1 MSNQEKPTY
10 ASASDLFHR
19 ALSCADRGDMQ
30 QAEDLYQASIRQYEQ
45 LYDDQYEIP
54 PQILAALGNLALVYA
69 DIGRYDQEARA
80 LEKALAYGREFAR
93 CDENFL
99 PRVVELENDL
109 ALSYSRQ
116 GLFPRAE
123 EHYLAALEANAKT
136 LSESGEEVSERAL
149 LRSAVLHNNLAVF
162 YEKKTGDLTRAEE
175 HYRAMLS
182 DRRQLFRLDGNAHGA
197 DLKEALSRVAE
208 FCRLAGRPEGA
219 KALLEEAQGL
229 DE

>member
-1 MSNQEKPTY
+1 MSNQEKPTC

-45 LYDDQYEIP
+45 LYDDQYETP

-69 DIGRYDQEARA
+69 DTGRYDQEVRA

-109 ALSYSRQ
+109 AFRSPAKGCFPAPRSITGRPWKRMRKPSPSMAKRYPK
-116 GLFPRAE
+116 GLCCVRRCCTTTWLFSTR
-123 EHYLAALEANAKT
+123 KR
-136 LSESGEEVSERAL
+136 SEISPVPKNITGRCCPTVGSS
-149 LRSAVLHNNLAVF
+149 SASM
-162 YEKKTGDLTRAEE
+162 
-175 HYRAMLS
+175 AMLM
-182 DRRQLFRLDGNAHGA
+182 
-197 DLKEALSRVAE
+197 
-208 FCRLAGRPEGA
+208 GRI
-219 KALLEEAQGL
+219 
-229 DE
+229 